1 MNKYIIYIL
10 LILTASC
17 ETPVT
22 PDLPDDN
29 EQVVV
34 YSFFRPGQRMRFDV
48 FRTSSILESPVPQ
61 RLRGLVIEL
70 YQNGQLIE
78 SIPDE
83 NFESYISSTLA
94 QSGQTYH
101 FRIETVYGVVMGE
114 TFVPNPVQIESATF
128 STEVIDINLGEFGYP
143 ASVTFTDPGDELNYY
158 ALEVFVDQCDEG
170 CQGTE
175 ISGELN
181 ELLIEDVKVN
191 TSGNTDITISSGPDG
206 IDGLRYIYFSDN
218 GLNGDQ
224 FTLDFYII
232 PTLIDPDNLE
242 NVKIQYILKSITED
256 YYDYLISSD
265 YQKQIEEEGVLTEPV
280 QVFTNIQNGLGVF
293 SGYSISMTQPSDIE

>member
-34 YSFFRPGQRMRFDV
+34 YSFFRPGQPMRFDV
-48 FRTSSILESPVPQ
+48 FRTTSILESPVPQ

-83 NFESYISSTLA
+83 NFESYISSTLV

-101 FRIETVYGVVMGE
+101 FRIETVFGVVTGE

-170 CQGTE
+170 CQETE

-218 GLNGDQ
+218 GLTGDQ

-232 PTLIDPDNLE
+232 PTLIDPDNHE

-293 SGYSISMTQPSDIE
+293 SGYSISMSKPSDIE